1 MYKDQ
6 AEHCGKSMARLSEFL
21 GREDNSVIQPGK
33 WDTNTVDKQVKQK
46 HVLNDYMHK
55 LWEKFLLEY
64 PT

>member
-33 WDTNTVDKQVKQK
+33 
-46 HVLNDYMHK
+46 
-55 LWEKFLLEY
+55 
-64 PT
+64 